1 MGLSP
6 RLTRRLLSVG
16 FLIGALAL
24 ISAGTSWLQVSLENV
39 AGQQQDRYFT
49 GFESYGY
56 VLPLLLVYLAGLLFV
71 SITHGKLRGFGSII
85 SLASAALLLTLWFVD
100 FSSQNISGITA
111 SLEKATGVT
120 GSAVDDQINVTFLIM
135 ALISGALFGLMIV
148 FSLILAVAGNRL
160 DDSKQK
166 RPKRAAPKGT
176 QKDPISLWDNQV

>member
-1 MGLSP
+1 VS
-6 RLTRRLLSVG
+6 

-24 ISAGTSWLQVSLENV
+24 ISAGTNWLKVSLENV

-71 SITHGKLRGFGSII
+71 STTQGKLRGFGSII
-85 SLASAALLLTLWFVD
+85 SLASAALLFTLCMVD
-100 FSSQNISGITA
+100 FLGKNISGITA

-120 GSAVDDQINVTFLIM
+120 GSAIDDQINVTFLSM

-148 FSLILAVAGNRL
+148 ISLILAVAGNRL
-160 DDSKQK
+160 VDSKQK
-166 RPKRAAPKGT
+166 KPNLAQINKGS
-176 QKDPISLWDNQV
+176 QKDPISLWDNQG